1 MILILHESVYV
12 LIHDYMWLDL
22 HTRGLV
28 LIVSQILVIRL
39 TERSNISGSSQNS
52 HIHRTYLDTPV
63 TNLIPAV
70 WFTKPPVSGTTQ
82 VYSPVGDV

>member
-28 LIVSQILVIRL
+28 LIVSILVIRL
-39 TERSNISGSSQNS
+39 TERSNISNTCNK
-52 HIHRTYLDTPV
+52 INRE
-63 TNLIPAV
+63 I
-70 WFTKPPVSGTTQ
+70 
-82 VYSPVGDV
+82 